1 VKRIIRY
8 LKGTKDWFLVL
19 GGSQQDLVG
28 YTDADGMS
36 NADRHAISG
45 YVFQIDGSTVS
56 WSAKRQS
63 IVALSTTEAEY
74 VATTHAAREAVW
86 LRTLLTE
93 LFGDVPKSTTLYSD
107 SQSSIALAKDDQFHA
122 RSKHIDVRYHFI
134 RWIVSE
140 GKINLQY
147 CPTEEMKA
155 DILTKALPSA
165 KAKHFAAAL
174 GLRPL

>member
-1 VKRIIRY
+1 M
-8 LKGTKDWFLVL
+8 L

-36 NADRHAISG
+36 NADRHAILG

-74 VATTHAAREAVW
+74 VATTHAAREAIW

-93 LFGDVPKSTTLYSD
+93 LFGDIPKSTTLYSD
-107 SQSSIALAKDDQFHA
+107 NQSSIALAKDDQFHA
-122 RSKHIDVRYHFI
+122 RSKHIDIRYHFI

-147 CPTEEMKA
+147 CPTEDMKA